1 MSMPDSSAAETPF
14 AVACPGCHG
23 ALAVT
28 NALAGSAVCCPLC
41 ACGFLVPDPRQ
52 PQPTAPPRKDR
63 ERRSRDRATSET
75 SVGPARPAVRDLDI
89 PSDAPV
95 SAATLQA
102 PPAPSAGDQAEAAT
116 AADAPA
122 VAAAPADA
130 ASYRFREAAPVV
142 IGSGADAIELRR
154 LTPEEKQARR
164 IRRNLIMLLSGSAV
178 LIVIALIFGRSSGK
192 RRRR

>member
-1 MSMPDSSAAETPF
+1 MSMPDSSVAETPF

-28 NALAGSAVCCPLC
+28 ISLAGSAVCCPLC

-52 PQPTAPPRKDR
+52 PQPTAPPRKEKD
-63 ERRSRDRATSET
+63 RRSRDRHRQET
-75 SVGPARPAVRDLDI
+75 PGGPARSTVRDLDI

-95 SAATLQA
+95 STAALQA
-102 PPAPSAGDQAEAAT
+102 PPAPVPGGM
-116 AADAPA
+116 ADAAAAAEDPA
-122 VAAAPADA
+122 VAAASPDA
-130 ASYRFREAAPVV
+130 ASYRFREAGPTV
-142 IGSGADAIELRR
+142 IGTGADAIELRR
-154 LTPEEKQARR
+154 LSPEEKQARR